1 MEIPSKNIR
10 RWIREG
16 PYRKKGCG
24 RKSIDLEME
33 KKVYDW
39 CIDRMEI
46 TQKRVSRDQIRRQ
59 ALKFMSK
66 NMPFKASKGWT
77 DKFVRKYNLIRN
89 KRKSKD
95 FEN

>member
-1 MEIPSKNIR
+1 MGIPSKNIR

-39 CIDRMEI
+39 CIYRMEI
-46 TQKRVSRDQIRRQ
+46 T
-59 ALKFMSK
+59 
-66 NMPFKASKGWT
+66 
-77 DKFVRKYNLIRN
+77 
-89 KRKSKD
+89 
-95 FEN
+95 